1 MGSIRPGRLTIQ
13 TAAAFPR
20 PWWAGM
26 GGTILRAP
34 GVEPGQG
41 TSAPTW
47 AADHEQGAAPPGR
60 AQSRLKN
67 DLAYRLNWKHS
78 LPFIHA
84 LFVRKIQSYK
94 NRDQLKKEEHSP
106 HFQ

>member
-1 MGSIRPGRLTIQ
+1 
-13 TAAAFPR
+13 
-20 PWWAGM
+20 M

-41 TSAPTW
+41 TSALTMAPE
-47 AADHEQGAAPPGR
+47 DEQGGATPGR
-60 AQSRLKN
+60 AQSRKNKTN